1 MPSPDIIK
9 KYNFIASRIGHGLT
23 VLDFYRKFK
32 YPHGARAAAEKDYL
46 DALGLLINNKARTP
60 TSLMKNA
67 KRLRTKAKADFE
79 QPQCLSFW
87 RDLERH
93 EQIKE
98 SEVGIVGARYKELM
112 KPDNYFIYSIIA
124 AMQKKLDTEVK
135 LHVMEEHIVMSAN
148 VKSAFLQRSGR
159 TDSLSLEGE
168 TENDGESIV
177 DDEGET
183 ESIAGDDGMS
193 HELLVTDSQ
202 ATDRF
207 SSLILDSGFTLEEI
221 WEKVM
226 SRLNRSG
233 SHVQSIESRIIDL
246 AEWNN
251 VEWRRILETG
261 DHGILIKRTRRMM
274 EKTAVDAKVRNI
286 IGNPPDG
293 LMSIAALKTW
303 KMAFESI
310 DGEDARL
317 AAEIVSYFEE
327 TLSREINILVQ
338 DLRERD
344 VVMKI
349 LGPLL
354 GNLLE
359 KFDIGRFE
367 VYWIEK
373 ECKAVTARKRRHV
386 DAKYSILCND
396 TMKMDM
402 IVEMRG
408 YEVELLLLEIG
419 NSDSAEPT
427 SGNKCRLDRCK
438 LKIALKDC
446 VDMFWWRLGLK
457 KKALQEVFLIGL
469 QIIGHR
475 WIAYS
480 MSYDPISEFY
490 FFNQL
495 ATFELPT
502 TLSNLEDFL
511 PRFILNLLSLRRTL
525 LQQDKYLRQ
534 LISANRDHTPTPPS
548 SPPQLTSTTP
558 NVKKQ
563 KGDPFEIFDNIYE
576 DK

>member
-1 MPSPDIIK
+1 MPSADIIK
-9 KYNFIASRIGHGLT
+9 KYNFIASRICHGFT

-32 YPHGARAAAEKDYL
+32 YPHGARAAAERDYL
-46 DALGLLINNKARTP
+46 DALDALISNKSQTRASVMR
-60 TSLMKNA
+60 KA
-67 KRLRTKAKADFE
+67 KHLRTKAKADFE
-79 QPQCLSFW
+79 QPQVRGMGWES
-87 RDLERH
+87 LEHDTR
-93 EQIKE
+93 
-98 SEVGIVGARYKELM
+98 SLM
-112 KPDNYFIYSIIA
+112 KPDDFFYYYIPFIA
-124 AMQKKLDTEVK
+124 AMQKKLDTEVR
-135 LHVMEEHIVMSAN
+135 LHVMEEHVSMSAS
-148 VKSAFLQRSGR
+148 VKSAFLQRNGHAGL
-159 TDSLSLEGE
+159 LSLEGE
-168 TENDGESIV
+168 TKNDSESIV
-177 DDEGET
+177 GDKGET

-193 HELLVTDSQ
+193 HELLATDSQ
-202 ATDRF
+202 ATDQF
-207 SSLILDSGFTLEEI
+207 SSLVLDSEFTLEEI
-221 WEKVM
+221 WEKIM
-226 SRLNRSG
+226 SRLNKSE
-233 SHVQSIESRIIDL
+233 SCIQSIESRIIDL

-261 DHGILIKRTRRMM
+261 DHGALIRRTRRMM

-293 LMSIAALKTW
+293 LMSIAALRTW

-317 AAEIVSYFEE
+317 AAEIVGYFEE
-327 TLSREINILVQ
+327 TFSREINILIQ

-367 VYWIEK
+367 VFWIEK

-386 DAKYSILCND
+386 DAKYSILCNN
-396 TMKMDM
+396 TVKMDM

-408 YEVELLLLEIG
+408 YEAELLLLEIG
-419 NSDSAEPT
+419 NTDSAEPT
-427 SGNKCRLDRCK
+427 NGNKCRLDRSK

-457 KKALQEVFLIGL
+457 KKQLQEMFLIGL

-480 MSYDPISEFY
+480 MSYDPTSEFY
-490 FFNQL
+490 FFNHL

-525 LQQDKYLRQ
+525 LQQDKRLRQ
-534 LISANRDHTPTPPS
+534 LISANREHTPSPPA
-548 SPPQLTSTTP
+548 SPPQPTSTTP
-558 NVKKQ
+558 NEKKQ
-563 KGDPFEIFDNIYE
+563 KGDPFEIFDNVYE
-576 DK
+576 DE